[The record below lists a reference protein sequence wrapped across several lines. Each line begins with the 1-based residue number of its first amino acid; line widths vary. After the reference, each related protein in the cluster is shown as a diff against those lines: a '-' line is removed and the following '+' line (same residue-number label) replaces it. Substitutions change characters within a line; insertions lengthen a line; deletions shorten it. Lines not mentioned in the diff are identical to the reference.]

1 MSENSSSRKMLS
13 LVLLAAGVAGMVV
26 SLVMDFSGGGSP
38 VRGPLLIIG
47 AIAFLIGLYLFP
59 TVEHHRS
66 IINFIF
72 LFPLLFT
79 FAVTVIIPLLL
90 GIFYSFTDWNG
101 IKFTGFIGLTNYT
114 TMFNLNSRV
123 YVVTTPDS
131 HRASAVHTVG

>member
-13 LVLLAAGVAGMVV
+13 LVLLAAGVVGMVV

-66 IINFIF
+66 II
-72 LFPLLFT
+72 T
-79 FAVTVIIPLLL
+79 QT
-90 GIFYSFTDWNG
+90 
-101 IKFTGFIGLTNYT
+101 
-114 TMFNLNSRV
+114 
-123 YVVTTPDS
+123 S
-131 HRASAVHTVG
+131 HMDFSYAP